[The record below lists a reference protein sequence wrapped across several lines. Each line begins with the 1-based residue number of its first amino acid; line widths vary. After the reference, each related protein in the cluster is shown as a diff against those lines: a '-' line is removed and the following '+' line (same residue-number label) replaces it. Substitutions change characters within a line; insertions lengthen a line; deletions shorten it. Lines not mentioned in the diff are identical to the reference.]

1 MYSFKY
7 IKIVWF
13 VQKFVLCES
22 DKCISKK
29 SLLRMFD
36 CLDGINGSNDL
47 INFEKMLYK
56 NSQNYKLKR
65 DIGV

>member
-1 MYSFKY
+1 
-7 IKIVWF
+7 
-13 VQKFVLCES
+13 
-22 DKCISKK
+22 
-29 SLLRMFD
+29 MFD